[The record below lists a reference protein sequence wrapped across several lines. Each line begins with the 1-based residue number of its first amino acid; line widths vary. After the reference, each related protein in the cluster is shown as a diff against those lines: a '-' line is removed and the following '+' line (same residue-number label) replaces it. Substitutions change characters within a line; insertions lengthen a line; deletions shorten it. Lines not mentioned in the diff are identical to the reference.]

1 MSIIQSIILGII
13 QGLTEFLP
21 ISSSGHLAIVPYLLG
36 WPYPPFSFLVLVQVA
51 SLVAVI
57 TFYWNDI
64 IEYSRALVFAL
75 RQRKPFL
82 TEESSL
88 AVYIL
93 LATVPAGIA
102 GLFLKDF
109 VETAFTTPSAIAF
122 FFLITAGLLA
132 LAERLG
138 RRYQLLNDI
147 DAKQALIIGLFQAL
161 AIFPGLSR
169 SGASISGGML
179 QGLERPSAARFA
191 FLLSIPIM
199 LAAGFLEI
207 MELFNSPATINL
219 LVYLP
224 GLITSAIV
232 SYLSI
237 RWLIS
242 YLSHHSLYIFSFYC
256 LFMGLLI
263 FVLQQI

>member
-1 MSIIQSIILGII
+1 MSILQSIILGVI

-21 ISSSGHLAIVPYLLG
+21 ISSSGHLAVVPYLLG
-36 WPYPPFSFLVLVQVA
+36 WPNPPFSFLVLVQVA
-51 SLVAVI
+51 SLAAVI

-64 IEYSRALVFAL
+64 IDLSRALVFAL
-75 RQRKPFL
+75 RQRNPLL
-82 TEESSL
+82 TKESSL
-88 AVYIL
+88 ALYLL
-93 LATVPAGIA
+93 LATIPAGIA

-109 VETAFTTPSAIAF
+109 VEMAFTTPSAIAF

-138 RRYQLLNDI
+138 RRYRSLNDI
-147 DAKQALIIGLFQAL
+147 NAMQALIIGLFQAL

-169 SGASISGGML
+169 SGSTISGGML

-191 FLLSIPIM
+191 FLMSIPIM
-199 LAAGFLEI
+199 FAAGFLEI
-207 MELFNSPATINL
+207 MELFNTPNASNL

-224 GLITSAIV
+224 GLIASAIV

-237 RWLIS
+237 RWLIR

-263 FVLQQI
+263 FVLKQP